1 MTVSRR
7 EFGRLL
13 AGAGMLS
20 AVGQLSRA
28 SMASAADGTY
38 RAMVGVFLVG
48 GNDGFNTIVPTDS
61 RYSAYAQARGGLA
74 LPQNSLI
81 PLAGS
86 AFGMH
91 PGLAPLKPIWDAGAM
106 TAVLNVGSLFMPLD
120 KATYLAKPD
129 YRPLNLM
136 SHADEQQHWQGL
148 RMRDFNADGFMGR
161 LTDRMPQVAVP
172 SAMSIAGAS
181 LAVMGVQTS
190 PLVLAQSGSMGRNG
204 WTPGATDGAIKTRQ
218 AAVGVFA
225 NGSGIGTVSNMTG
238 QEINAAYAQSD
249 AVNGLLNGASTVDA
263 YFVDPVS
270 KQPLQSSIAKQLQR
284 TARMIQAH
292 SALGQNRQ
300 SFFTTHS
307 GFDNHVGQ
315 ALASNPTLGT
325 HANLLNTLAIACA
338 AFYNCMKGLGLSNN
352 VTLFTMSDFGR
363 TLKPNAQT
371 GSDHAWGNNHF
382 VIGGG
387 LKPKTIYGRYPDL
400 TLGGPED
407 AMAEGRFIPSIAIE
421 EYLSPIANW
430 HGVAGADMAYVFPN
444 WSTWNGGGRGPV
456 PMFA

>member
-1 MTVSRR
+1 M
-7 EFGRLL
+7 
-13 AGAGMLS
+13 AA
-20 AVGQLSRA
+20 AVGQLGRA
-28 SMASAADGTY
+28 AMASASDGTY
-38 RAMVGVFLVG
+38 RAMVGIFLVG

-61 RYSAYAQARGGLA
+61 RYSAYAQARAGVA
-74 LPQNSLI
+74 LPQHSLL
-81 PLAGS
+81 PMTGS
-86 AFGMH
+86 AFGLH
-91 PGLAPLKPIWDAGAM
+91 PALAPLKPIWDAGAM
-106 TAVLNVGSLFMPLD
+106 SAVLNVGSLFMPMD
-120 KATYLAKPD
+120 KAAYLSKPD

-161 LTDRMPQVAVP
+161 LTDRVPVTTVP
-172 SAMSIAGAS
+172 SAMSIAGSS

-190 PLVLAQSGSMGRNG
+190 PLVLAPGGSMGRNG

-225 NGSGIGTVSNMTG
+225 NGSGVGTVTNMTG
-238 QEINAAYAQSD
+238 QELNAAYVQAD
-249 AVNGLLNGASTVDA
+249 AVNGLLGAASPVDA
-263 YFVDPVS
+263 YFIDPVT
-270 KQPLQSSIAKQLQR
+270 KQPLQSGIAKQLQR
-284 TARMIQAH
+284 CARMIADRA
-292 SALGQNRQ
+292 ALGQNRQ
-300 SFFTTHS
+300 CFFTTHS
-307 GFDNHVGQ
+307 GFDNHIGQ
-315 ALASNPTLGT
+315 VIVADPTTGT

-338 AFYNCMKGLGLSNN
+338 AFYNCMKGLGLTNN

-363 TLKPNAQT
+363 TLKPNGQSGT
-371 GSDHAWGNNHF
+371 DHAWGSNHF

-387 LKPKTIYGRYPDL
+387 LKPKTVYGRYPDL

-421 EYLSPIANW
+421 EYLAPIAQW
-430 HGVAGADMAYVFPN
+430 HGVAPADMPYVFPN